1 MCSATALTRPPA
13 IATSRRS
20 LRPCAGSTTVP
31 PDIRRSYIASPSLDE
46 RRHDSRRAWAAV
58 RRLAVYPPNR
68 VTARKEHSWRIQRI
82 NPASMAEPIAPY
94 TLVVR
99 KDNVVTTAGMLGLN
113 ADGKLV
119 GDDITSQTRQTLD
132 QH

>member
-1 MCSATALTRPPA
+1 M
-13 IATSRRS
+13 
-20 LRPCAGSTTVP
+20 G
-31 PDIRRSYIASPSLDE
+31 
-46 RRHDSRRAWAAV
+46 
-58 RRLAVYPPNR
+58 
-68 VTARKEHSWRIQRI
+68 IQRI

-132 QH
+132 NIRTALEAAGASLDDVVKVTVFITDIGNFSGMNAVYTEVFGDTKPARSTVGVELALPGALVEIEATAVLD

>member
-1 MCSATALTRPPA
+1 M
-13 IATSRRS
+13 
-20 LRPCAGSTTVP
+20 G
-31 PDIRRSYIASPSLDE
+31 
-46 RRHDSRRAWAAV
+46 
-58 RRLAVYPPNR
+58 
-68 VTARKEHSWRIQRI
+68 IQRI

-132 QH
+132 NIRTALEAAGASLDDVVKVTVFITDIGNFSGMNAVYTEVFGDTKPARSTVGVELALPGALVEIEATAVLG

>member
-1 MCSATALTRPPA
+1 MA
-13 IATSRRS
+13 
-20 LRPCAGSTTVP
+20 
-31 PDIRRSYIASPSLDE
+31 
-46 RRHDSRRAWAAV
+46 
-58 RRLAVYPPNR
+58 
-68 VTARKEHSWRIQRI
+68 IQRI

-99 KDNVVTTAGMLGLN
+99 KDNVVTTAGMLGLD

-132 QH
+132 NIRTALEAAGASLDDVVKVTVFITDIGNFSGMNAVYTEVFGDTKPARSTVGVELALPGALVEIEATAVLG

>member
-1 MCSATALTRPPA
+1 M
-13 IATSRRS
+13 
-20 LRPCAGSTTVP
+20 G
-31 PDIRRSYIASPSLDE
+31 
-46 RRHDSRRAWAAV
+46 
-58 RRLAVYPPNR
+58 
-68 VTARKEHSWRIQRI
+68 IQRI

-99 KDNVVTTAGMLGLN
+99 KDNVVTTAGMLGLD

-132 QH
+132 NIRTALEAAGASLDDVVKVTVFITDIGNFSGMNAVYTEVFGDTKPARSTVGVELALPGALVEVEATAVLG

>member
-1 MCSATALTRPPA
+1 M
-13 IATSRRS
+13 
-20 LRPCAGSTTVP
+20 G
-31 PDIRRSYIASPSLDE
+31 
-46 RRHDSRRAWAAV
+46 
-58 RRLAVYPPNR
+58 
-68 VTARKEHSWRIQRI
+68 IQRI

-99 KDNVVTTAGMLGLN
+99 KDNVVTTAGMLGLD

-132 QH
+132 NIRTALEAAGASLDDVVKVTVFITDIGNFSGMNAVYTEVFGDTKPARSTVGVELALPGALVEIEATAVLG